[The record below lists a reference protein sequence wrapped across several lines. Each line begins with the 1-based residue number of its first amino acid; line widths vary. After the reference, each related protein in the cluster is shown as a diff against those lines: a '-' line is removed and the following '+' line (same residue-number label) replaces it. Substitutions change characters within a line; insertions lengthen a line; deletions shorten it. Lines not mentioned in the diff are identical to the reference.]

1 MGSVQHYILN
11 KTRKMSG
18 LTDEWQL
25 KTSENSI
32 KYMIDIEKFDKKI
45 KSFRTGRDI
54 HSKNFKL
61 GRSTLCIK
69 IYPAGQSAENKGF
82 VSVYIYNKN
91 EWRIKAKATISI
103 EDNIYFLEKIEDFYL
118 QSGSGLGFPT
128 FIPHDRCTRDDLLS
142 NCGGTLT
149 LQVEL
154 ELLQEEVLPH
164 RDLTKENTIER
175 VEELEQTVNNLQ
187 ATIEKME
194 AKSDNL
200 QATIKKM
207 DAKSTK
213 QTNELKKMIQDLTLA
228 VSNKSRTEPSQPRP
242 SLEVECPV
250 CMEVAK
256 PPMRLKQC
264 GQGHIICDT
273 CHARAEEEADA
284 HWDGGEGNPDIDLCH
299 TCREVITGRP
309 TELER
314 VLGLTLPL

>member
-45 KSFRTGRDI
+45 KSFRNGREI

-69 IYPAGQSAENKGF
+69 IYPAGNNAESKGF
-82 VSVYIYNKN
+82 VSVFIHSRS
-91 EWRIKAKATISI
+91 EWRIKARATVSI
-103 EDNIYFLEKIEDFYL
+103 EDSTYFSEEMEDFYL
-118 QSGSGLGFPT
+118 HPMKGFGFPT
-128 FIPHDRCTRDDLLS
+128 LIPHDRCTRDDLLFES
-142 NCGGTLT
+142 CGMLR

-154 ELLQEEVLPH
+154 ELLHEEVLPQ

-175 VEELEQTVNNLQ
+175 VEELEQTVDNLQ
-187 ATIEKME
+187 DTIEKME

-200 QATIKKM
+200 QATIEKM
-207 DAKSTK
+207 EAKSAT

-228 VSNKSRTEPSQPRP
+228 VSNKSRTEQSQPRP

-284 HWDGGEGNPDIDLCH
+284 HWDGGEGNPDIDLCR

>member
-1 MGSVQHYILN
+1 
-11 KTRKMSG
+11 MSG

-32 KYMIDIEKFDKKI
+32 KYMIDIDKFDKKI
-45 KSFRTGRDI
+45 KSFRNGREI

-69 IYPAGQSAENKGF
+69 IYPAGNSAESKGF
-82 VSVYIYNKN
+82 VSVYIFNRS
-91 EWRIKAKATISI
+91 EWRVKAKATISI
-103 EDNIYFLEKIEDFYL
+103 EEMYFSKKLEDHYF
-118 QSGSGLGFPT
+118 QSIHSDSSNWGFPN
-128 FIPHDRCTRDDLLS
+128 FVSHDRCTRDDLLS
-142 NCGGTLT
+142 KCSGNLT

-154 ELLQEEVLPH
+154 ELLHEEVLPQ

-207 DAKSTK
+207 EAKSAT

-228 VSNKSRTEPSQPRP
+228 VSNKSRTERSQPRP

-264 GQGHIICDT
+264 GQV
-273 CHARAEEEADA
+273 
-284 HWDGGEGNPDIDLCH
+284 GNNF
-299 TCREVITGRP
+299 
-309 TELER
+309 
-314 VLGLTLPL
+314 